1 MPAERPT
8 VLASFASVRIP
19 PEEAAAIAV
28 LFVESSLVAWHHK
41 RIGIAAR
48 MYRTRRQLTV
58 AFESEGG
65 VKSLLYGALAQ
76 RRAAAQARVGRRRKR
91 ALPRRG

>member
-1 MPAERPT
+1 MPAERPN

-28 LFVESSLVAWHHK
+28 LFVESMLVAWHRK
-41 RIGIAAR
+41 QVGISAR
-48 MYRTRRQLTV
+48 MYRVRRELAN

-65 VKSLLYGALAQ
+65 VKALLYGELAR
-76 RRAAAQARVGRRRKR
+76 RRAGTAAPGGRRKR
-91 ALPRRG
+91 SALPRRG